1 MNILLE
7 KHKEFLIDLI
17 KGNVHFIL
25 IGGYAVIYHGYV
37 RATGD
42 MDIWIKPDNEN
53 KEKLLVILEKHGI
66 SKESINKV
74 KKLDFKTMIAF
85 HFGNPPEKIDFLTK
99 MSGIDFDKSF
109 SQTVKLQLKNY
120 DIPVLKLDDLIIN
133 KLLSSRA
140 KDKAD
145 IEELQKIQKTRKRL
159 TRK

>member
-53 KEKLLVILEKHGI
+53 KEKLLVILENHGI
-66 SKESINKV
+66 SKESINPDYALE
-74 KKLDFKTMIAF
+74 KK
-85 HFGNPPEKIDFLTK
+85 
-99 MSGIDFDKSF
+99 
-109 SQTVKLQLKNY
+109 
-120 DIPVLKLDDLIIN
+120 
-133 KLLSSRA
+133 
-140 KDKAD
+140 
-145 IEELQKIQKTRKRL
+145 
-159 TRK
+159 

>member
-1 MNILLE
+1 
-7 KHKEFLIDLI
+7 
-17 KGNVHFIL
+17 
-25 IGGYAVIYHGYV
+25 
-37 RATGD
+37 
-42 MDIWIKPDNEN
+42 
-53 KEKLLVILEKHGI
+53 
-66 SKESINKV
+66 
-74 KKLDFKTMIAF
+74 MIAF